1 VRPRTPAHLTLRV
14 AKHVWN
20 LRTRRCFSVIHSAF
34 CKASA
39 HGIARETFR
48 LIHYSVQGNHLH
60 LLVEADDRAALM
72 RGAKGL
78 SVRLARALNRVMG
91 LRGQVFSDRYH
102 VQLLTGPA
110 RVRWALRYVLCNARR
125 HAAQRGDR
133 YAPGWLD
140 PYSSARFF
148 DGWRA
153 GAAPTVP
160 DDSITH
166 PKSWL
171 LTTGWRKR
179 GLLAPDE
186 VPGAAP
192 A

>member
-1 VRPRTPAHLTLRV
+1 VTLRV

-20 LRTRRCFSVIHSAF
+20 LRTRRCFSAIHAAF

-39 HGIARETFR
+39 HGIAREAFR
-48 LIHYSVQGNHLH
+48 LVHYSVQGNHLH

-91 LRGQVFSDRYH
+91 RCGQVFADRYH

-110 RVRWALRYVLCNARR
+110 RVRWGLRYVLCNARK

-140 PYSSARFF
+140 PFSTARFF
-148 DGWRA
+148 DGWRDR
-153 GAAPTVP
+153 GPSAAPDASVARP
-160 DDSITH
+160 LG
-166 PKSWL
+166 WL
-171 LTTGWRKR
+171 LTTGWRRR
-179 GLLAPDE
+179 GLLAPE
-186 VPGAAP
+186 ETPSAP
-192 A
+192 PR